1 MERSTIQKQAVL
13 EYLKGVKTHPS
24 AEIIFSA
31 VRKKLPTIS
40 HGTIYRILNTLKQKG
55 EIIEVAKEPARFDAD
70 TSPHAHFV
78 CQDCGKIYD
87 VFDKNI
93 SLINKKTK
101 IGKVQNFQ
109 IYLYGQCRK
118 CGN

>member
-1 MERSTIQKQAVL
+1 MERSTIQKQAVF

-24 AEIIFSA
+24 ADVIFTA

-40 HGTIYRILNTLKQKG
+40 RGTVYRVLETLKKKR
-55 EIIEVAKEPARFDAD
+55 EILEVAKKPARFDAD
-70 TSPHAHFV
+70 ISPHAHFV
-78 CQDCGKIYD
+78 CQKCGKIYD

-93 SLINKKTK
+93 SLINKRTK
-101 IGKVQNFQ
+101 VGKAENYQ
-109 IYLYGQCRK
+109 IYLYGQCRN

>member
-1 MERSTIQKQAVL
+1 MERSTIQKQTIL
-13 EYLKGVKTHPS
+13 NYLKGVKTHPS
-24 AEIIFSA
+24 ADVIFSA

-40 HGTIYRILNTLKQKG
+40 RGTVYRVLDSLLSKK
-55 EIIEVAKEPARFDAD
+55 EIIEVSKDPARFDAD

-78 CQDCGKIYD
+78 CQECGKIYD

-101 IGKVQNFQ
+101 VGKVQNYQ
-109 IYLYGQCRK
+109 IHLYGQCRK